1 MSPRRRPIEMW
12 IPLAMEPNVGG
23 LEFIPGSH
31 LWGLIPNQNREPK
44 ELLNNYPV
52 VIPEA
57 IRKGW

>member
-1 MSPRRRPIEMW
+1 MW